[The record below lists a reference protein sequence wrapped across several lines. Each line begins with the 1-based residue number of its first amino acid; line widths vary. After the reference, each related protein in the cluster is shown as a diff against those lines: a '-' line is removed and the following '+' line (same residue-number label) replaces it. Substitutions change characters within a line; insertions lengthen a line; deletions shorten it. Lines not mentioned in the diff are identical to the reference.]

1 MMKIKIKILSIT
13 LVTFLFNPLLF
24 ADIHEVNNNKIIILM
39 ESGVPLIDIRTK
51 REWYETGVIKKSNL
65 LTFFDKDG
73 NYDVKEWMSKL
84 KKIASN
90 KDPVIIICRSGRR
103 SRIVSNLLD
112 QEANYSSVYHATNGM
127 LSWIDSKNKTV
138 KPD

>member
-1 MMKIKIKILSIT
+1 MKIKIKILSIT
-13 LVTFLFNPLLF
+13 LVAFLFNPQLF

-73 NYDVKEWMSKL
+73 NYNVKEWMSK
-84 KKIASN
+84 
-90 KDPVIIICRSGRR
+90 R
-103 SRIVSNLLD
+103 SRISLVN
-112 QEANYSSVYHATNGM
+112 
-127 LSWIDSKNKTV
+127 
-138 KPD
+138 

>member
-1 MMKIKIKILSIT
+1 MKIKILSIT
-13 LVTFLFNPLLF
+13 LVAFLFNPQLF

-73 NYDVKEWMSKL
+73 N
-84 KKIASN
+84 
-90 KDPVIIICRSGRR
+90 
-103 SRIVSNLLD
+103 
-112 QEANYSSVYHATNGM
+112 
-127 LSWIDSKNKTV
+127 
-138 KPD
+138 

>member
-1 MMKIKIKILSIT
+1 MKIIIKILSIT
-13 LVTFLFNPLLF
+13 LVAFLFNPQLF

-65 LTFFDKDG
+65 LTFFDKNG

-84 KKIASN
+84 KKIAD
-90 KDPVIIICRSGRR
+90 KQDPVIIICRSGRR
-103 SRIVSNLLD
+103 SRIVANLLD
-112 QEANYSSVYHATNGM
+112 QKVFYSTVYHATDGII
-127 LSWIDSKNKTV
+127 SWIDAKKITV

>member
-1 MMKIKIKILSIT
+1 MMKIIIKILSIT
-13 LVTFLFNPLLF
+13 LVAFLFNPQLF

-73 NYDVKEWMSKL
+73 NSNVKKWML
-84 KKIASN
+84 ELEKIASK

-103 SRIVSNLLD
+103 SRIVSNFLD
-112 QEANYSSVYHATNGM
+112 QEANYSNVYHATNGM
-127 LSWIDSKNKTV
+127 ISWIDSKNKTV

>member
-1 MMKIKIKILSIT
+1 MMKIIIKILSIT
-13 LVTFLFNPLLF
+13 LVAFLFNPQLF

-65 LTFFDKDG
+65 LTFFDKNG

-103 SRIVSNLLD
+103 SRIVANFLD
-112 QEANYSSVYHATNGM
+112 QKEHYKTVYHATYGVI
-127 LSWIDSKNKTV
+127 S
-138 KPD
+138 

>member
-1 MMKIKIKILSIT
+1 MKIIIKILSIT
-13 LVTFLFNPLLF
+13 LVAFLFNPQLF

-73 NYDVKEWMSKL
+73 N
-84 KKIASN
+84 
-90 KDPVIIICRSGRR
+90 
-103 SRIVSNLLD
+103 
-112 QEANYSSVYHATNGM
+112 
-127 LSWIDSKNKTV
+127 
-138 KPD
+138 

>member
-13 LVTFLFNPLLF
+13 LVAFLFNPQLF

-73 NYDVKEWMSKL
+73 NYDVKEWISKL

-103 SRIVSNLLD
+103 SRIVANFLD
-112 QEANYSSVYHATNGM
+112 QKDIIKLFFTRQMG
-127 LSWIDSKNKTV
+127 LFLG
-138 KPD
+138 

>member
-1 MMKIKIKILSIT
+1 MKIKIKILSIT
-13 LVTFLFNPLLF
+13 LVVFLFNPQLF
-24 ADIHEVNNNKIIILM
+24 ADIYEVKNNKIIILM

-73 NYDVKEWMSKL
+73 NYNVKEWMSKL
-84 KKIASN
+84 KEIASN

-103 SRIVSNLLD
+103 SRIVANFLD
-112 QEANYSSVYHATNGM
+112 QKEIIQLFFMRQMG
-127 LSWIDSKNKTV
+127 LFLG
-138 KPD
+138 

>member
-1 MMKIKIKILSIT
+1 MKTKIIILSIT
-13 LVTFLFNPLLF
+13 LVVFLFNPQLF
-24 ADIHEVNNNKIIILM
+24 ADIYEVNNNKIIILM

-103 SRIVSNLLD
+103 SRIVANFLD
-112 QEANYSSVYHATNGM
+112 QKEHYKTVYHATYG
-127 LSWIDSKNKTV
+127 IIY
-138 KPD
+138 

>member
-1 MMKIKIKILSIT
+1 MKIKILSIT
-13 LVTFLFNPLLF
+13 LVVFLFNPQLF
-24 ADIHEVNNNKIIILM
+24 ADVYEVNNNKIIILM

-51 REWYETGVIKKSNL
+51 REWYETGVIKRSNL

-73 NYDVKEWMSKL
+73 NYNVKEWMSKL

-103 SRIVSNLLD
+103 SRIVSNFLY
-112 QEANYSSVYHATNGM
+112 QEANYSNVYHATNGM
-127 LSWIDSKNKTV
+127 ISWIDSKNKTV